1 MPLVRHTTS
10 DKPAAQLWVIP
21 KDSPNAPTNVNSI
34 IYRTGYEGRTAAG
47 FALPALQSLHLRGV
61 ITSWSPLY

>member
-1 MPLVRHTTS
+1 
-10 DKPAAQLWVIP
+10 VIT
-21 KDSPNAPTNVNSI
+21 KDSPNAPTNLTSI